1 MAVRFLDE
9 APVKKVRARFLDEE
23 PDVAPELP
31 QDIPL
36 EDASIAPAP
45 AMSEEAALSAGLS
58 GSNMPPPTQ
67 TPTLS
72 EQDPRFPEVQAGVSG
87 ANALLEQTLLPT
99 RLDWRNSLP
108 VQEIRMQASIAS
120 AEAELARREV
130 ATIDPLNF
138 PAIQDARDRRDTLL
152 NRAEPMEA
160 YAEQVRPRTGFEQ
173 QEIEA
178 AKVAEQNEAFR
189 RELNERGDAPG
200 LLETANSKFWSKASD
215 LAAGVLRQGAPET
228 AQALSQFGAEAG
240 EMAGINTG
248 ARGKIG
254 RGVGEVGFLAATMG
268 RGGLPGIA
276 AGTLAGAVATR
287 EQVLRETGSSTEADK
302 AALETYPA
310 LALYMLTGMGAA
322 KGAAALVPENA
333 SKLTK
338 GLAGFAGAEV
348 GNVVP
353 SVVIRALNNQ
363 EYDLEAFTADTL
375 MSAFHAVNVYRDA
388 VTTEGKQRA
397 KNELISRGWSE
408 DQLNQPFVAG
418 AETPASMLIRAPE
431 KAAPFISDEAAT
443 PPIAP
448 EAPQQA
454 REAAAP
460 IREPSAPPPEASA
473 QPESAVPRGIEQT
486 AQEAGV
492 KYDGPMEIPGGA
504 HQFTDQRTNST
515 FIVKGEFTPEK
526 FADKLG
532 QLRERYK
539 PKPAVVP
546 DEIPVVENLGPGAA
560 NAKEFA
566 ERPRI
571 QIAAYN
577 DAVDAQRAQRGLPP
591 LMSEVRASDPEKWDA
606 AQEAIERDPDMPARV
621 VRGIN
626 DGTKK
631 SVSSE
636 EQLALL
642 WRMTDLQNRK
652 EMELERATHPDN
664 TPAEQEAAKAE
675 YEALERELVD
685 TEAANRKA
693 GSQSSD
699 ALRLRQLIANSDYTY
714 AGMLRRRE
722 LAKGSP
728 LTTEERTTIKKQSED
743 IQRTQRELD
752 LRTEELQV
760 GKPVDEA
767 IRAIEVEAAK
777 NPDFT
782 PEVRS
787 LADRIVSRLD
797 TAASAAL
804 KRLRTKFAQTNVGV
818 DPTILADVAIYGAS
832 KIAKGLVKFGQ
843 WSASMIQDFGDGVKP
858 YLADA
863 WKSASDRLDQEIG
876 IVPAKQREKVGEAV
890 KKTKAIATVDS
901 IGEQMK
907 ARVADGD
914 KLTDLRGYVQR
925 LMETVVRSGV
935 KGRDAVTDAI
945 QGVLRGI
952 DPKITRRQTMD
963 LMSGYGDFKPLNTDA
978 IKAEVRDI
986 RGQLQQVAKLEDIQ
1000 AKQPLQKT
1008 GVERRVPS
1016 TEERF
1021 LIQKVNESMKR
1032 FGVVVTDPAAQ
1043 LKSATDAIET
1053 RLSNE
1058 IKDLTREIETGEGRP
1073 EKGPSPTNDR
1083 IEFLKALRERVRE
1096 TLESV
1101 RGNRQMS
1108 VEQRAELVKRGLQK
1122 QLEVLEARIRTGE
1135 KAKKSTPSPVR
1146 DAEIDALRARKDAL
1160 NAQIEELDANNLAL
1174 QDERRF
1180 DALTKQAEALEQRLA
1195 EGDPKREGAK
1205 QDRPESELVSL
1216 ARQRLDT
1223 VQKQL
1228 AELRKT
1234 KHPPKSEEQK
1244 RLESLERTEKELQER
1259 IEKGDISTRSKTSG
1273 PDTKL
1278 VSEAKSRIAD
1288 LQKQMKELRKAA
1300 NPPKPEDIRKLEAAF
1315 KSVEK
1320 SIAEYDRRI
1329 QAGDISAKARKPGV
1343 SSPELDARRAERDAM
1358 RDFLAQMRRDAIPKV
1373 TAEERAL
1380 KALKTRLTK
1389 DTADRLDRLARADF
1403 SPRVKKLPVDIS
1415 KDPEAVRLKA
1425 ENERAKREFEQAK
1438 IKDEYRRSSLAQKA
1452 WRFTRESLNLPR
1464 AILSSWDL
1472 SAVLRQ
1478 GGLIS
1483 LGNPVRAARAIKD
1496 MFMGLTSQR
1505 RAEEMDAAIRMRP
1518 NAKLYEDSGL
1528 YLAPLDEARISRQ
1541 EEQIMSEI
1549 ANKIPGIK
1557 ASNRAFVT
1565 FLNRLRADSFDSLV
1579 ASLSKNGQKISPE
1592 EATAIANYVN
1602 VATGRG
1608 NLGQASQAA
1617 TTLAT
1622 VFFSPRLLASRFQYL
1637 TRPLLGF
1644 RQGAPTSA
1652 RVRRAVAWEYGKLI
1666 SGLGVVYGLAQ
1677 LMGAKVEKD
1686 PRSSDF
1692 GKMVI
1697 GNTRID
1703 PLAGLAQVTTFL
1715 GRVATGQTKT
1725 AKGIK
1730 PLRGDDIKYG
1740 ADDTFDIATRFLRTK
1755 FSPVLGAAVD
1765 ISSGQ
1770 NVVGQ
1775 KVTPGETLKNLV
1787 IPLGFR
1793 DVQAVMKEQGV
1804 PKGLAIE
1811 LLNLFGWG
1819 VQNYG
1824 K

>member
-9 APVKKVRARFLDEE
+9 APPRKVRARFLDEE

-31 QDIPL
+31 QDIPI

-45 AMSEEAALSAGLS
+45 EMSEEATLSAGLS
-58 GSNMPPPTQ
+58 GSNMPPVAQP
-67 TPTLS
+67 PTLS

-108 VQEIRMQASIAS
+108 VQEIRQQAAVAS

-138 PAIQDARDRRDTLL
+138 PAIQEARERRDVLL
-152 NRAEPMEA
+152 NRAEPMQA

-178 AKVAEQNEAFR
+178 AKVVQQNEQFR

-254 RGVGEVGFLAATMG
+254 RGAGEVGFLAATMG

-287 EQVLRETGSSTEADK
+287 EQVLRETGSPTEADK
-302 AALETYPA
+302 AALESYPA
-310 LALYMLTGMGAA
+310 LALYMLTGSLAA

-338 GLAGFAGAEV
+338 GLAGFAGAEI

-363 EYDLEAFTADTL
+363 DYDLESFTADTL
-375 MSAFHAVNVYRDA
+375 FAAYHGIGEYRGA
-388 VTTEGKQRA
+388 LKAEAIKRA
-397 KNELISRGWSE
+397 ANELRSRGWSE
-408 DQLNQPFVAG
+408 QQLSQPFVAG
-418 AETPASMLIRAPE
+418 AETPASMLIRAPD
-431 KAAPFISDEAAT
+431 KAAPFIVNGTTSA
-443 PPIAP
+443 IAP
-448 EAPQQA
+448 KAPQQA
-454 REAAAP
+454 RESAG
-460 IREPSAPPPEASA
+460 EPPAPPPEAGA
-473 QPESAVPRGIEQT
+473 EPGGAVPRGIEQT

-515 FIVKGEFTPEK
+515 FIVRGEFTPEK

-566 ERPRI
+566 KRPRI

-577 DAVDAQRAQRGLPP
+577 DAVDAQRSQRGLPP

-606 AQEAIERDPDMPARV
+606 AQDAIERDPDMPARV

-626 DGTKK
+626 EGTKK

-675 YEALERELVD
+675 YEALEKELLD
-685 TEAANRKA
+685 TESANRKA

-699 ALRLRQLIANSDYTY
+699 ALRIRQLIANSDYTY

-728 LTTEERTTIKKQSED
+728 LTTEERATIKKQSED

-752 LRTEELQV
+752 LRTEELQA

-767 IRAIEVEAAK
+767 IRLIEAEAAK
-777 NPDFT
+777 NPEFT

-804 KRLRTKFAQTNVGV
+804 KRLRAKFAQTNVGV

-843 WSASMIQDFGDGVKP
+843 WSASMIQDFGEGVKP

-863 WKSASDRLDQEIG
+863 WKSASARLDEEIG
-876 IVPAKQREKVGEAV
+876 LVPAKQRQQVGEAV
-890 KKTKAIATVDS
+890 KKAKASATVDS

-907 ARVADGD
+907 ARIADGD

-925 LMETVVRSGV
+925 LIETVVRSGV
-935 KGRDAVTDAI
+935 KGREAVTDAV

-1016 TEERF
+1016 TEERA
-1021 LIQKVNESMKR
+1021 LIQQVNEAKKK

-1053 RLSNE
+1053 RLSNQ

-1073 EKGPSPTNDR
+1073 AKGPAPTNER
-1083 IEFLKALRERVRE
+1083 IESLKALRDRVQE
-1096 TLESV
+1096 TLDSV
-1101 RGNRQMS
+1101 RGKREMTQ
-1108 VEQRAELVKRGLQK
+1108 EQRAESVKRGLQK
-1122 QLEVLEARIRTGE
+1122 QVEVLENQIRTGE
-1135 KAKKSTPSPVR
+1135 KAHKSTATTVR
-1146 DAEIDALRARKDAL
+1146 NAEIDALRARKDAL
-1160 NAQIEELDANNLAL
+1160 RAEIEELDANNLAL

-1180 DALTKQAEALEQRLA
+1180 DALMKQADALEQRLA
-1195 EGDPKREGAK
+1195 EGDPNREGPK
-1205 QDRPESELVSL
+1205 QDRPESEIVSL
-1216 ARQRLDT
+1216 ARQRLDA
-1223 VQKQL
+1223 VQKQMV
-1228 AELRKT
+1228 ELRKA

-1259 IEKGDISTRSKTSG
+1259 IAKGDISTRAKTQG

-1288 LQKQMKELRKAA
+1288 LQKEIKELRKAA
-1300 NPPKPEDIRKLEAAF
+1300 NPPKPEEIRKLEAAF
-1315 KSVEK
+1315 KSVDK

-1343 SSPELDARRAERDAM
+1343 SSTELEARRAERDAM
-1358 RDFLAQMRRDAIPKV
+1358 RDFLSQMRRDAMPKI
-1373 TAEERAL
+1373 TAEERAI

-1403 SPRVKKLPVDIS
+1403 SPRAKKPPVDIS
-1415 KDPEAVRLKA
+1415 KDTEAVRLKA

-1483 LGNPVRAARAIKD
+1483 LGNPVRAARAIKE
-1496 MFMGLTSQR
+1496 MFVGLASQR
-1505 RAEEMDAAIRMRP
+1505 RAEEMDAAIRMRS
-1518 NAKLYEDSGL
+1518 NAKMYEDSGL
-1528 YLAPLDEARISRQ
+1528 YLAPLDEVRISRQ
-1541 EEQIMSEI
+1541 EEQIMSEL

-1565 FLNRLRADSFDSLV
+1565 FLNRLRADSFDSMA
-1579 ASLSKNGQKISPE
+1579 ASLAKNGVKLTPE

-1730 PLRGDDIKYG
+1730 PLRGDDMKYG

>member
-9 APVKKVRARFLDEE
+9 APAKKVRARFLDEE
-23 PDVAPELP
+23 PDLTPVA
-31 QDIPL
+31 QDQIQL
-36 EDASIAPAP
+36 GAMAAEQDANRALAEVASIDPLSAKPVPVSQGVDVTGGRIFDYEKGAPVEDVESLTKARNQQVQGQIDALLAP
-45 AMSEEAALSAGLS
+45 YGASFDGEVFRSGQKATPRVVMQQAMALSKDL
-58 GSNMPPPTQ
+58 
-67 TPTLS
+67 
-72 EQDPRFPEVQAGVSG
+72 FVPERAPNAQPMGGAASAFLGRAVGGVANAVSG
-87 ANALLEQTLLPT
+87 AA
-99 RLDWRNSLP
+99 
-108 VQEIRMQASIAS
+108 
-120 AEAELARREV
+120 
-130 ATIDPLNF
+130 
-138 PAIQDARDRRDTLL
+138 
-152 NRAEPMEA
+152 
-160 YAEQVRPRTGFEQ
+160 
-173 QEIEA
+173 
-178 AKVAEQNEAFR
+178 
-189 RELNERGDAPG
+189 G
-200 LLETANSKFWSKASD
+200 L
-215 LAAGVLRQGAPET
+215 VAPET
-228 AQALSQFGAEAG
+228 ARGLAEFGAASNEIAESVPGAVGSIARGAGSVASFAPLMVAGPGGIPGLLAAGGQAAAQAKAEAG
-240 EMAGINTG
+240 FQTERSLRERGATDEAFIQEEARTAGNKAARNAAIALPAYLAIGKAVAGLTGRAMQGASLPATVAAQTATATG
-248 ARGKIG
+248 ANVATSAAVRAFEDQNIIPNIEQTTADVLWGIVH
-254 RGVGEVGFLAATMG
+254 GVGV
-268 RGGLPGIA
+268 RSS
-276 AGTLAGAVATR
+276 
-287 EQVLRETGSSTEADK
+287 EQQKQQAK
-302 AALETYPA
+302 AELETR
-310 LALYMLTGMGAA
+310 GW
-322 KGAAALVPENA
+322 PEQDITN
-333 SKLTK
+333 
-338 GLAGFAGAEV
+338 
-348 GNVVP
+348 P
-353 SVVIRALNNQ
+353 SP
-363 EYDLEAFTADTL
+363 EAFR
-375 MSAFHAVNVYRDA
+375 VNSEKNGVEPR
-388 VTTEGKQRA
+388 VTT
-397 KNELISRGWSE
+397 NE
-408 DQLNQPFVAG
+408 
-418 AETPASMLIRAPE
+418 T
-431 KAAPFISDEAAT
+431 AT
-443 PPIAP
+443 TPIAP

-454 REAAAP
+454 REATAP
-460 IREPSAPPPEASA
+460 IGEPPAPTPEVSAPP
-473 QPESAVPRGIEQT
+473 ESAIPRGIAET

-515 FIVKGEFTPEK
+515 FIVRGEFTPEK

-546 DEIPVVENLGPGAA
+546 DEAPVVENLGPGAA
-560 NAKEFA
+560 NAKEFT

-577 DAVDAQRAQRGLPP
+577 ESVDAQRAQRGLPP
-591 LMSEVRASDPEKWDA
+591 LMSEVRASDPEKWA
-606 AQEAIERDPDMPARV
+606 ATETRIEQDPDLPARV

-664 TPAEQEAAKAE
+664 TPAEQQAAKSE
-675 YEALERELVD
+675 YEALERELQD

-699 ALRLRQLIANSDYTY
+699 ALRLRQLITNSDYTY

-722 LAKGSP
+722 LAKGGQITP
-728 LTTEERTTIKKQSED
+728 EERATIKKQSED

-767 IRAIEVEAAK
+767 IRAIEAEAAK
-777 NPDFT
+777 NPEFT

-843 WSASMIQDFGDGVKP
+843 WSASMVQDFGEGVKP

-863 WKSASDRLDQEIG
+863 WKSASERLDQEIG
-876 IVPAKQREKVGEAV
+876 MVPAKQREKVGEAV
-890 KKTKAIATVDS
+890 KKTKAAATADS

-914 KLTDLRGYVQR
+914 KVEDLRGYVQR

-935 KGRDAVTDAI
+935 KGRDAVTDAV

-963 LMSGYGDFKPLNTDA
+963 LMSGYGDFKPLNADA

-1016 TEERF
+1016 TEERS
-1021 LIQKVNESMKR
+1021 LIQKVNEAKKK

-1053 RLSNE
+1053 RLSNQ

-1073 EKGPSPTNDR
+1073 AKGPAPTNER
-1083 IEFLKALRERVRE
+1083 IEGLKALRDRVQE
-1096 TLESV
+1096 TLDSV
-1101 RGNRQMS
+1101 RGKREMS
-1108 VEQRAELVKRGLQK
+1108 PEQRAESVKRGLQK
-1122 QLEVLEARIRTGE
+1122 QVEVLENQIRTGE
-1135 KAKKSTPSPVR
+1135 KSQKTSAPTIR
-1146 DAEIDALRARKDAL
+1146 NAEIDALRARKDAL
-1160 NAQIEELDANNLAL
+1160 RAEIEELDSNNLAL
-1174 QDERRF
+1174 QDERSF
-1180 DALTKQAEALEQRLA
+1180 DALIKQAEALEKRLA
-1195 EGDPKREGAK
+1195 DGDIQREGPK
-1205 QDRPESELVSL
+1205 QNRPESEIVSL
-1216 ARQRLDT
+1216 ARQRLDA
-1223 VQKQL
+1223 VRKQL
-1228 AELRKT
+1228 ADLRKA
-1234 KHPPKSEEQK
+1234 KNPPKSEEQR
-1244 RLESLERTEKELQER
+1244 RLEALERTEKELQER
-1259 IEKGDISTRSKTSG
+1259 IAKGDISTRSNKQG
-1273 PDTKL
+1273 ADTKL
-1278 VSEAKSRIAD
+1278 VSEARQRIAD
-1288 LQKQMKELRKAA
+1288 LQDQIKALRKAA
-1300 NPPKPEDIRKLEAAF
+1300 NPPKPEDQRKLEAAI
-1315 KSVEK
+1315 KAVQK
-1320 SIAEYDRRI
+1320 SIESYDARI
-1329 QAGDISAKARKPGV
+1329 KAGDTAAKSKPQQPT
-1343 SSPELDARRAERDAM
+1343 SPELESLRAERDAM
-1358 RDFLAQMRRDAIPKV
+1358 RDFMTEMRKSQRPV
-1373 TAEERAL
+1373 VSAEERAL

-1403 SPRVKKLPVDIS
+1403 SPRVKKPPVDIS
-1415 KDPEAVRLKA
+1415 KDADAVRLKA

-1483 LGNPVRAARAIKD
+1483 LGNPLRAARAIKD
-1496 MFMGLTSQR
+1496 MFVGLASQR

-1518 NAKLYEDSGL
+1518 NAKLYEDSAL
-1528 YLAPLDEARISRQ
+1528 YLAPLDEVRISRQ

-1557 ASNRAFVT
+1557 GSNRAFVT

-1622 VFFSPRLLASRFQYL
+1622 VFFSPRLLASRFQFL

-1703 PLAGLAQVTTFL
+1703 PLAGLAQITTFL

-1730 PLRGDDIKYG
+1730 PLRGDDMKYG

-1793 DVQAVMKEQGV
+1793 DVQSVMKEQGV